1 LENSGP
7 CSFSSL
13 ESNPSP
19 VKEAPTE
26 ELPERFQ
33 ILRKISAVPCLCN
46 TKEFEVIITGS
57 DSVFEQLQQCMKELV
72 QVEKHYGSTL
82 TSIGEVSL
90 FEKIKRK
97 KQSNSWKDLIHIL
110 KIVGKEHVEAAEFLS
125 VGLLANLNS
134 VDKEMK
140 TKHKEISSKFK
151 TISSSF
157 VNSVNKLETI
167 QNNLVVAE
175 QNQQKASSVFEHA
188 KKKLDDYQKIAKK
201 EMKLKIISNEILKL
215 KNELESAKDA
225 LQEESEKY
233 LPLAEEIV
241 EDYRELQQQKA
252 EQVRSMLQSWIASM
266 EGTASNNYLLWQ
278 RVIDSTQ
285 DTEPEDS
292 VLQQGLNQIQKPFL
306 KMSEDLSDNFSFKKL
321 WNKTFKKEV
330 TENQEKAENAKN
342 KLRKISSS
350 LNKLNEVL
358 ETMIKAEKNYYQG
371 FMKILENIPGVQ
383 ELNLDQKWTAVA
395 EGLAQMKESVE
406 TYVNSLELEKSKL
419 KQYQVEI
426 SELLQT
432 FHKGLNAVAPLE
444 NRLKQLEYETESLF
458 EDSKHLV
465 LKALGTKLSE
475 TQKGIGS
482 VVHCMDEAE
491 EVLIDGNFS
500 SRALV
505 HRYECP
511 FYIYEVHSRKSQV
524 DLPAEHVKVGNPESA
539 LWLNDLLGVFIK
551 EWSESSRFQTYIC
564 RRLKKVYNKNRPSYL
579 GEIEVTGVEIGGQA
593 PEVKN
598 FVPLSKEN
606 PEDFYYEFDL
616 LFKGEIRINLEFE
629 IKWSIAKVL
638 VSVRVVAKALYGRMQ
653 VYYMISDK
661 GKSWYT
667 FISEPAFQITIEPVL
682 GKMNK
687 LALSKFPQLNSFL
700 VNIMSKKVRKYVW
713 PNKRSVKI
721 PKGKK
726 PSDLLS

>member
-1 LENSGP
+1 
-7 CSFSSL
+7 
-13 ESNPSP
+13 
-19 VKEAPTE
+19 
-26 ELPERFQ
+26 
-33 ILRKISAVPCLCN
+33 
-46 TKEFEVIITGS
+46 
-57 DSVFEQLQQCMKELV
+57 MKELV